1 MSYVNF
7 VLTKKKIFMDDT
19 QKKMGKESD
28 LI

>member
-7 VLTKKKIFMDDT
+7 LLTKKKMPMDDT

-28 LI
+28 FM